1 MNTRFRIEMLEG
13 SPAVASGPKAGSCSA
28 KRCRDHKILINGS
41 AAFVEVRCEV
51 RSVRGPYG
59 RKQNV
64 ILMSSAGVLGLQHS
78 VSNRSADYLARHFKS
93 HSQLPLAANEGLRL
107 APEPP
112 Q

>member
-1 MNTRFRIEMLEG
+1 MAQQPLWKSDVKCDLFG
-13 SPAVASGPKAGSCSA
+13 
-28 KRCRDHKILINGS
+28 D
-41 AAFVEVRCEV
+41 
-51 RSVRGPYG
+51 PYG
-59 RKQNV
+59 RKENV